1 LIDSITSETFITS
14 SSEQDKGRTFSGLVR
29 AKSYYANLS
38 TLIRVFSNEHNRS
51 Q

>member
-1 LIDSITSETFITS
+1 LIDSITSETSITT
-14 SSEQDKGRTFSGLVR
+14 SSEQDKGRIFSGLVR

-38 TLIRVFSNEHNRS
+38 TLNLVFSNEHNRG